1 MNITVEFIISAA
13 DKIQYPAHNLNE
25 YVLSGRSNVGK
36 SSFIN
41 TILNR
46 KNVAYTSSQPGKTQT
61 LNFFKINEAFY
72 FVDVPGYGYAKVSKK
87 DREKFGIMIE
97 EYLTTR
103 SNLKSVF
110 LLIDARHKPTEDDIL
125 MYDYLK
131 HFNIPVTIIA
141 TKIDKIPKTHVNKH
155 IKIIKQTLELEKGDK
170 LISFSSVTKQ
180 GFNEVW
186 DLINKMEN

>member
-13 DKIQYPAHNLNE
+13 DKNQYPAHNLNE